1 MCLHISAQKP
11 LRVKCLRQFVLF
23 MLKLQLPI
31 FYHYLLASGVRYS
44 FFFLTLH
51 LSFLLLDK
59 RTALTRQCN
68 APLVN
73 AGKPA

>member
-1 MCLHISAQKP
+1 MFASVCVVYVEITAANLLSLPPSKWGT
-11 LRVKCLRQFVLF
+11 LQF
-23 MLKLQLPI
+23 
-31 FYHYLLASGVRYS
+31 

-59 RTALTRQCN
+59 RTALMRQCN